1 MIIIYVNF
9 PTRNSNVPTAL
20 YYYFNQTQVV
30 GSVGAGTSENHK
42 SAAGK
47 ARKIDIFREERFTQR
62 NQKGHNGL
70 QGE

>member
-1 MIIIYVNF
+1 VIIIYVNF
-9 PTRNSNVPTAL
+9 PTRSSNAPTKL

-30 GSVGAGTSENHK
+30 GTVGAGTSENHS

-47 ARKIDIFREERFTQR
+47 ARKIDSFCEERSSQR